1 MKLKITIIGP
11 KVHDVGYRYFLM
23 SMAMANRIRM
33 FEAHNIEGDVEEE
46 VLVLVDGGEQ
56 EIKAFRALTQT
67 KRPGRAEVSKVVIE
81 DCEGEV
87 MKIGEYAQFCA
98 TVQMNKAIPLLL
110 SMNDN
115 LQGMNDN
122 LQGMNDNLQGKN
134 DKMDGLN
141 DKMNDVIG
149 RQDSMIVSQEET
161 TSEIRGLR
169 DDLAIRNN
177 AEWQVRVEKDIRVI
191 KSKLGIR

>member
-46 VLVLVDGGEQ
+46 VLILVDGGEQ
-56 EIKAFRALTQT
+56 EIKAFRALTET

-98 TVQMNKAIPLLL
+98 TVQMNKAIPLML

-115 LQGMNDN
+115 LQGMNEKMDC
-122 LQGMNDNLQGKN
+122 LN
-134 DKMDGLN
+134 DKMDG
-141 DKMNDVIG
+141 VIG

>member
-1 MKLKITIIGP
+1 
-11 KVHDVGYRYFLM
+11 
-23 SMAMANRIRM
+23 
-33 FEAHNIEGDVEEE
+33 
-46 VLVLVDGGEQ
+46 
-56 EIKAFRALTQT
+56 
-67 KRPGRAEVSKVVIE
+67 
-81 DCEGEV
+81 
-87 MKIGEYAQFCA
+87 
-98 TVQMNKAIPLLL
+98 
-110 SMNDN
+110 MNDN
-115 LQGMNDN
+115 LQGMND
-122 LQGMNDNLQGKN
+122 
-134 DKMDGLN
+134 KMDGLNDKMAGMN